1 MSWSNGDIEVLKEYY
16 SQGKAVEFIAHELK
30 KTPAAIKIKASRLG
44 LHRQHVGPD
53 AATIH
58 TLKRL
63 SEQDIASRIASLLG
77 EAPKIEVEAKVFSDD
92 ELLAFVDG
100 MAGLSRFLK
109 DLVGVELQDY
119 QAEISEKLMG
129 KRPLVCVTGRQV
141 GKDFTIGCFSLWE
154 AITRANVKIL
164 VVSAA
169 QRQSDLL
176 NDRILAFIAGNDQ
189 LYMSV
194 EKAGREELRFK
205 NGSSIYF
212 LPATGLIRGYT
223 EITRAFFNEARDIP
237 ELAYDAVTPMLSRRN
252 GQLAVFSTP
261 LGRTGK
267 LWELWNSPL
276 YEKAQVRSDRNRYLD
291 PAFLA
296 AERDRMSGGSYRCE
310 YEGEFVASEANYFD
324 LNAIQKCAVDY
335 DLPLL
340 PEDGMRYSIGIDWG
354 RKQDASVMVVVA
366 ASPGSMK
373 VAAIKSFEGIS
384 FEEQLPAVRY
394 LSSIYKPLAIVAEE
408 TGLGLGPCDRLEKL
422 GIRIMRFKTTSA
434 SKVEIYDNLRRAFDK
449 RLITVPFEPVRLK
462 RELELLEYETLPSG
476 AVRIGHP
483 GGEHDDF
490 ADALALSLWGLHLAS
505 RSRSRILTVQNVGEK
520 EYRSPFRSRSRL

>member
-1 MSWSNGDIEVLKEYY
+1 MTWTDADTKILEEYY

-30 KTPAAIKIKASRLG
+30 RTPASIKLKASRLG
-44 LHRQHVGPD
+44 LRRTRSGPD
-53 AATIH
+53 SATIC

-63 SEQDIASRIASLLG
+63 SEKDIASRIASLLG
-77 EAPKIEVEAKVFSDD
+77 EAPRIEVEAKVFSDD
-92 ELLAFVDG
+92 ELMAFVEG
-100 MAGLSRFLK
+100 IGGLSRFLK
-109 DLVGVELQDY
+109 DLIDIELQDY
-119 QAEISEKLMG
+119 QLTICVKLLG
-129 KRPLVCVTGRQV
+129 SRPLVCVTGRQI
-141 GKDFTIGCFSLWE
+141 GKDYTIACFSLWE
-154 AITRANVKIL
+154 AVTRANAKIL
-164 VVSAA
+164 IVSAA

-189 LYMSV
+189 LYLSI

-205 NGSSIYF
+205 NGSAIYF

-237 ELAYDAVTPMLSRRN
+237 ELAYDAVTPMLSRKN

-276 YEKAQVRSDRNRYLD
+276 YEKVQVRSDRNKYLD
-291 PAFLA
+291 PAFLE
-296 AERDRMSGGSYRCE
+296 AERDRMSNGSYRCE

-340 PEDGMRYSIGIDWG
+340 PEDGVRYSIGIDWG
-354 RKQDASVMVVVA
+354 RKQDASVMVVVGASAGAIRA
-366 ASPGSMK
+366 AAIK

-394 LSSIYKPLAIVAEE
+394 LADIYKPMAIVAEE
-408 TGLGLGPCDRLEKL
+408 TGLGMGPCDRLEKM
-422 GIRIMRFKTTSA
+422 GIRITRFKTTSA
-434 SKVEIYDNLRRAFDK
+434 SKVEIYDYLRRAFDK
-449 RLITVPFEPVRLK
+449 RLITIPIEPLRLK

-490 ADALALSLWGLHLAS
+490 CDACALALWGLRSGS
-505 RSRSRILTVQNVGEK
+505 RPRTLIIKYVGDQG
-520 EYRSPFRSRSRL
+520 YRSPFRS